1 MLLQTDSATRHFIK
15 KNVVCVLLSTL
26 FAACNGDGNKKPE
39 EPVRKPLVKDTT
51 VQTEK
56 KPVVAVNPDSSYLEF
71 VFKPYE
77 LVNIKHVDSSIQV
90 DLRYASTSNFLKINL
105 YDGLRNAYLNCE
117 TAIKL
122 ANAQHFLKEKNSRYS
137 LLLLDAARPLHV
149 QQMMWD
155 STRLDSAKKIMYLAA
170 PYQTSLH
177 NYGCA
182 VDVTILDLDSKKEL
196 DMGTGYDDFDLHSK
210 PSYEWIFL
218 KDSSL
223 SKNAYENRLLL
234 RNIMKKA
241 GLRPITSEW
250 WHFSTCTKEEAVLKF
265 KLIK

>member
-1 MLLQTDSATRHFIK
+1 MALLLALLTGCRQEQGKKTIETQPTALKNDS
-15 KNVVCVLLSTL
+15 L
-26 FAACNGDGNKKPE
+26 
-39 EPVRKPLVKDTT
+39 PLP
-51 VQTEK
+51 EK
-56 KPVVAVNPDSSYLEF
+56 KAPMALNPDTSYLEF
-71 VFKPYE
+71 VFKPYD
-77 LVNIKHVDSSIQV
+77 LTNIKTLDSTIQV
-90 DLRYASTSNFLKINL
+90 DLRYADTSNFLKINL

-122 ANAQHFLKEKNSRYS
+122 ANAQHFLKEKNSHYS

-182 VDVTILDLDSKKEL
+182 VDVTIIDLDSKKEL

-218 KDSSL
+218 KDSTL
-223 SKNAYENRLLL
+223 SKTAYENRLLL
-234 RNIMKKA
+234 RTIMKRA

-250 WHFSTCTKEEAVLKF
+250 WHFSTCTKEEAALKF